1 MENSVKNK
9 YTSFF
14 VEMIIAIFFLSVVV
28 LVVMK
33 IHSLTTKEIVLSDY
47 KEKAANKASQ
57 VIELYKNN
65 HGMVTSLDSVFDGIT
80 KKNKDSYEINLD
92 DDFTISYGDDKVITV
107 YITVIQS
114 SDKSKTENINIRFT
128 QDIFTENDN
137 EIYSLAAGGYFPEK

>member
-65 HGMVTSLDSVFDGIT
+65 HDMVTSLDTVFDGIT

-92 DDFTISYGDDKVITV
+92 DDFTISYGDDKVIKV

-114 SDKSKTENINIRFT
+114 SDKSKTENINIRFI

>member
-1 MENSVKNK
+1 MEKSVKNK

-65 HGMVTSLDSVFDGIT
+65 HDMVTSLDSVFDGIT

-114 SDKSKTENINIRFT
+114 SDKSKTENINIRFI

>member
-65 HGMVTSLDSVFDGIT
+65 HDMVTSLDTVFDGIT
-80 KKNKDSYEINLD
+80 KKGQPNFMLS
-92 DDFTISYGDDKVITV
+92 
-107 YITVIQS
+107 
-114 SDKSKTENINIRFT
+114 
-128 QDIFTENDN
+128 
-137 EIYSLAAGGYFPEK
+137 

>member
-65 HGMVTSLDSVFDGIT
+65 HDMVTSLDSVFDGIT
-80 KKNKDSYEINLD
+80 KKNKDSYEINLN

-107 YITVIQS
+107 YIMVIQS

-128 QDIFTENDN
+128 QDIFSENDN
-137 EIYSLAAGGYFPEK
+137 EIYSLVAGGYFPEK

>member
-57 VIELYKNN
+57 VIEFYKNN
-65 HGMVTSLDSVFDGIT
+65 HDMVTSLDSVFDGIT

-114 SDKSKTENINIRFT
+114 SDKSKTENINIRFI

>member
-65 HGMVTSLDSVFDGIT
+65 HDMVTSLDSVFDGIT

-128 QDIFTENDN
+128 QDIFSENDN

>member
-65 HGMVTSLDSVFDGIT
+65 HDMVTSLDSVFDGIT
-80 KKNKDSYEINLD
+80 KKNKDSYEINLN

-128 QDIFTENDN
+128 QDIFSENDN
-137 EIYSLAAGGYFPEK
+137 EIYSLVTGGYFPEK

>member
-65 HGMVTSLDSVFDGIT
+65 HDMVTSLDSVFDGIT

-114 SDKSKTENINIRFT
+114 SDKSKTENINIRFI

>member
-33 IHSLTTKEIVLSDY
+33 IHSLTTKEIVLSEY

-65 HGMVTSLDSVFDGIT
+65 HDMVTSLDSVFDGIT

-114 SDKSKTENINIRFT
+114 SDKSKTENINIRFI